1 MAFATFGLGILIFV
15 LFNKNNRI
23 FFSLIFLF
31 LFLLIFISKLFHP
44 SYNDFKVI
52 ESSSNELGLI
62 VIKEYPCKNELLKK
76 CNKKVEFQPQFIEV
90 LKNFKN
96 SAYGEIYLLAYNMF
110 INNPITGVGLI
121 PLSFVSL

>member
-1 MAFATFGLGILIFV
+1 MAFVTFGLGLLIFV

-62 VIKEYPCKNELLKK
+62 VIKEYPCKNKSLKK
-76 CNKKVEFQPQFIEV
+76 CDIKIKFQPQFIEV
-90 LKNFKN
+90 L
-96 SAYGEIYLLAYNMF
+96 
-110 INNPITGVGLI
+110 
-121 PLSFVSL
+121 